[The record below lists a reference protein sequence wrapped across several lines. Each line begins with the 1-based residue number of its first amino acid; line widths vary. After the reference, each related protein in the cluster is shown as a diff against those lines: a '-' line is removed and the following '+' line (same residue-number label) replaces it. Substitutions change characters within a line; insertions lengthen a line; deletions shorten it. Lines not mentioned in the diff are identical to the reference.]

1 VRIVDAHEDIA
12 WNAVVLGRDVRR
24 SAQETRRLELGSD
37 IPLKNGRCMV
47 GLPEW
52 LAGGVMLVCGSVFV
66 SPPRRPTPD
75 SFDASEYAAMRRQAQ
90 AQIDYYHTLAKESD
104 RIALV
109 VDRPGLDRVLDT
121 WDSDE
126 PQVGIIPSMEG
137 ADPLSDA
144 ADVEIWYEKGIRL
157 LSLSWRAGSRFAG
170 GDGVPGPLTDV
181 GRELLEVMAELGI
194 VLDVSH
200 LAEEAF
206 FETVDRYEGHV
217 VATHANPR
225 VRVPG
230 RRQLSDAMIRV
241 LAERE
246 GVIGIVPYNRFLK
259 RGWSRGDP
267 KDVVTVADVAAAVD
281 TVCQI
286 MGHAEGVGLGSDF
299 DGGFG
304 SESAPLEIDTIAEL
318 GSVGAALGEMGYG
331 DDVIRGVLYG
341 NWLRVLRAGLP
352 E

>member
-1 VRIVDAHEDIA
+1 MRIVDAHEDIA
-12 WNAVVLGRDVRR
+12 WNAVALGRDVRR
-24 SAQETRRLELGSD
+24 SALETRRHEERSE
-37 IPLKNGRCMV
+37 IPRRNGACMV

-66 SPPRRPTPD
+66 SPPQRPAPD
-75 SFDASEYAAMRRQAQ
+75 SFDATEYEAMRRMAE
-90 AQIDYYHTLAKESD
+90 AQIDYYHTLAEESN
-104 RIALV
+104 RISLV
-109 VDRPGLDRVLDT
+109 VDRSGLDCVLAT
-121 WDSDE
+121 WDGDE

-144 ADVEIWYEKGIRL
+144 ADVEGWYGKGIRL

-170 GDGVPGPLTDV
+170 GDGVGGPLTDV
-181 GRELLEVMAELGI
+181 GRELLEVMSELGM

-225 VRVPG
+225 ARVPG
-230 RRQLSDAMIRV
+230 RRQLSDDMIHA

-246 GVIGIVPYNRFLK
+246 GVVGIVPYNCFLK
-259 RGWSRGDP
+259 RGWSRGDH
-267 KDVVTVADVAAAVD
+267 KDVVTVADVAEAVD
-281 TVCQI
+281 HVCQI
-286 MGHAEGVGLGSDF
+286 MGHVEGVGLGSDF

-304 SESAPLEIDTIAEL
+304 SESAPLEMDTIADL

-331 DDVIRGVLYG
+331 DGEIGAVLSG